1 MEKKKALIII
11 NPKSGTSRKANVEQ
25 LAMEFLD
32 KGRFDIE
39 FYYTQFAGDA
49 HNAAQRAVQDKV
61 DVVVAVGGDG
71 TINEVGTE
79 LLHSQTA
86 MAVIPLGSGNGLARH
101 LKIPL
106 QVAKAFSTINWLNI
120 SKIDSATLNGKPFF
134 NISGIGFDAFVSY
147 IFATLEKRGFNS
159 YVKATWRAFFNF
171 KPFHVNIASGDKKH
185 FSGECYMVSIA
196 NSSQFGN
203 NCYINPKAD
212 VKDGKVEIAVIIPF
226 PRILVPALVYRMFN
240 GSIHRSK
247 YIRTFSVKHATITT
261 DEPVKM
267 HLDGE
272 VFPSDT
278 LFEVGVVPASLKVVT
293 PV

>member
-11 NPKSGTSRKANVEQ
+11 NPKSGTSRKLNVEQ
-25 LAMEFLD
+25 QAMEFLD

-39 FYYTQFAGDA
+39 FYYTQFARDA
-49 HNAAQRAVQDKV
+49 CNAAQKAVADKT

-71 TINEVGTE
+71 TINEIGSE
-79 LLHSQTA
+79 LINTQTA

-106 QVAKAFSTINWLNI
+106 QVAKAFSVINRLNV
-120 SKIDSATLNGKPFF
+120 SKIDTAYLNGKPFF
-134 NISGIGFDAFVSY
+134 NVGGIGFDAFVSY
-147 IFATLEKRGFNS
+147 IFATLEKRGFTS

-171 KPFHVNIASGDKKH
+171 KPFNVTIQSGDKKH

-203 NCYINPKAD
+203 NCYINPQAD
-212 VKDGKVEIAVIIPF
+212 VKDGKVEIAVIVPF
-226 PRILVPALVYRMFN
+226 PRILVPALVYRMFV

-247 YIRTFSVKHATITT
+247 YIRTFSVKQATITC

-272 VFPSDT
+272 VYPSETVFD
-278 LFEVGVVPASLKVVT
+278 VSVMPASLRVVT
-293 PV
+293 PA